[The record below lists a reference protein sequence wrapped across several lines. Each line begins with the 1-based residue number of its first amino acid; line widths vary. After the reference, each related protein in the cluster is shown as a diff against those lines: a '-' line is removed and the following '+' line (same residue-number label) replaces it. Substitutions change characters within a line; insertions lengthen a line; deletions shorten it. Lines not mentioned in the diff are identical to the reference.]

1 MASVHEKEINFGRSW
16 DYPPLGENEVI
27 ISSSLADAMDINIG
41 DIIQVDVNISQW
53 IATVPDSS
61 LEQYPE
67 IECDDCR
74 LFKGENATM
83 VDDEMRSFM

>member
-1 MASVHEKEINFGRSW
+1 MKRRLISEDPGIIL
-16 DYPPLGENEVI
+16 LGENEVI

-83 VDDEMRSFM
+83 VDDEMRSLM